1 MDMQRTL
8 TETIR
13 WNVLVA
19 ASGARPALASEM
31 LVLSMIQAIPLD
43 CDEKQLRREFDYL
56 EGRGLISVKRL
67 EVAPW
72 LIGLSWEGVDLVDYA
87 AESVP
92 GIARPK
98 RY

>member
-13 WNVLVA
+13 WNVLA
-19 ASGARPALASEM
+19 AANSARPALVSEM
-31 LVLSMIQAIPLD
+31 LVLSMIQAIPIECEAID
-43 CDEKQLRREFDYL
+43 LRREFDYL

-72 LIGLSWEGVDLVDYA
+72 LIGLSWEGVDLVDYTT
-87 AESVP
+87 ESVP

-98 RY
+98 KY

>member
-1 MDMQRTL
+1 MNMQRTL

-19 ASGARPALASEM
+19 ANSARPAPVSET
-31 LVLSMIQAIPLD
+31 LVLSMIQAIPIE
-43 CDEKQLRREFDYL
+43 CDATQLRREFDYL

-72 LIGLSWEGVDLVDYA
+72 LIGLSWEGVDLVDYT

-98 RY
+98 KY